1 MQNVTQ
7 WDPFCEQP
15 CGDLLADMFGDW
27 VSRLVRQRSPGHG
40 APLAIS
46 VDVTQNEE
54 SYTVRADMP
63 GVTREDI
70 RVSIDR
76 NVVTIGA
83 QVKRDGPAGMGETVL
98 REERYVGRRQR
109 SFTLPTEVDLGK
121 ARAIYADGV
130 LRLVLPKRAGAE
142 EQTLAIL

>member
-27 VSRLVRQRSPGHG
+27 VSRL
-40 APLAIS
+40 